1 MTQHDVALRSDMSLR
16 YYQDLEA
23 GNKLASLLTLFRLA
37 DALGCKPEKLLGE
50 AYKAWQSS

>member
-37 DALGCKPEKLLGE
+37 DALGCKPETLLASTYSVWRKG
-50 AYKAWQSS
+50 